1 MSATVVLAE
10 DSKTIRKMVEIAL
23 GRQPFSLEVATDGEA
38 ALARVREASPAV
50 LLVDTHLPGVDGY
63 EVARRVKSTQPEVK
77 VILLAGHH
85 QVLDADRAARAGA
98 DGHLTKPFKT
108 QELLEAVYQGALGRP
123 APDADLFRE
132 AASAIPLA
140 RKPAPAP
147 VAAPAPPAPAP
158 VAPPAAAL
166 RPAPVAPAPPASV
179 VASSNPFAGVQ
190 SPFEASEPTRPFFK
204 GPEALPPSAP
214 APAVAAPVVS
224 APIVS
229 AISAATVST
238 LTQAVAPSVP
248 VTDPAAIK
256 AALEALSKETI
267 ERMLWEI
274 IPPLAEAILK
284 EEIAKVVRERL
295 NAG

>member
-10 DSKTIRKMVEIAL
+10 DSKTVRKMVEIAL
-23 GRQPFSLEVATDGEA
+23 SRQPFALSVAADGEA
-38 ALARVREASPAV
+38 ALARVREAAPSV

-108 QELLEAVYQGALGRP
+108 QELLEAVYQAALGRP

-158 VAPPAAAL
+158 VAPPAAAP
-166 RPAPVAPAPPASV
+166 RPAPVAPAPASV

-204 GPEALPPSAP
+204 GPDALPPAPPAPVAP
-214 APAVAAPVVS
+214 APAVAA
-224 APIVS
+224 IT
-229 AISAATVST
+229 AATVST
-238 LTQAVAPSVP
+238 LTQAAVQAAPASV
-248 VTDPAAIK
+248 DPAAVK
-256 AALEALSKETI
+256 AALEGLSKETI

-284 EEIAKVVRERL
+284 EEIAKVVRERM
-295 NAG
+295 NAA

>member
-10 DSKTIRKMVEIAL
+10 DSKTVRKMVEIAL

-85 QVLDADRAARAGA
+85 QVLDADRASRSGA

-108 QELLEAVYQGALGRP
+108 QELLDAVYAGALGRP
-123 APDADLFRE
+123 APDAELFRE
-132 AASAIPLA
+132 AASSIPLA

-147 VAAPAPPAPAP
+147 APAPGPAAAPRPAP
-158 VAPPAAAL
+158 VAP
-166 RPAPVAPAPPASV
+166 APPAPPASV

-224 APIVS
+224 APVVS

>member
-10 DSKTIRKMVEIAL
+10 DSKTVRKMVEIAL

-85 QVLDADRAARAGA
+85 QVLDADRAARSGA

-108 QELLEAVYQGALGRP
+108 QELLDAVYSAALGRP
-123 APDADLFRE
+123 SPDAELFRE
-132 AASAIPLA
+132 AANAIPLA

-147 VAAPAPPAPAP
+147 APTAAPA
-158 VAPPAAAL
+158 APPAAAP
-166 RPAPVAPAPPASV
+166 RPAPAAPPPPAAPTSV

-190 SPFEASEPTRPFFK
+190 SPFESSEPTRPFFK
-204 GPEALPPSAP
+204 GPDALPPSAP
-214 APAVAAPVVS
+214 APAVAAPAVS
-224 APIVS
+224 APVVS

-238 LTQAVAPSVP
+238 LTQAVAPSVSAA
-248 VTDPAAIK
+248 DPAAVK
-256 AALEALSKETI
+256 AALESLSKETI

>member
-10 DSKTIRKMVEIAL
+10 DSKTIRKVVEIAL
-23 GRQPFSLEVATDGEA
+23 SRQPFALEVAANGEA
-38 ALARVREASPAV
+38 ALARVREVAPAV

-85 QVLDADRAARAGA
+85 QVLDADRAARSGA

-108 QELLEAVYQGALGRP
+108 QALLDAVYSAALGRP
-123 APDADLFRE
+123 APDAELFRE
-132 AASAIPLA
+132 AASSIPLA

-147 VAAPAPPAPAP
+147 VAAPAPAP
-158 VAPPAAAL
+158 
-166 RPAPVAPAPPASV
+166 RPAPVAAPPAPPAPV

-204 GPEALPPSAP
+204 GPNALPPAPPAPSAP
-214 APAVAAPVVS
+214 APIIAAPV
-224 APIVS
+224 VS

-238 LTQAVAPSVP
+238 LTQAVAPSAAAV
-248 VTDPAAIK
+248 DANAIK
-256 AALEALSKETI
+256 SALEDLSKETI